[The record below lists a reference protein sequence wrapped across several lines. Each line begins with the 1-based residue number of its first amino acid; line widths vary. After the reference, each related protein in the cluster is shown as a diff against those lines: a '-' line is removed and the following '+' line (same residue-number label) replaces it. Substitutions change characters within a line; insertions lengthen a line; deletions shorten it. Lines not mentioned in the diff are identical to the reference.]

1 MNLVENGLLKD
12 TEAEHILEDLEKEI
26 RHVITCGIA
35 VHPGEI
41 PLAID
46 EENRLE
52 EVDEEK

>member
-26 RHVITCGIA
+26 RHVITCGTA

-41 PLAID
+41 PLATD
-46 EENRLE
+46 EKNLLE